1 MTHRLSIAQICSSR
15 SWGGMEMH
23 VLFLSEQLRQAG
35 LNATVWCAPDSELSR
50 HAARSDLA
58 VFNFEPRGYFNPYV
72 LYKSCRQLRK
82 KPPDLLHVHFGK
94 DLWTLV
100 PALHGGC
107 RIPIVFTKH
116 IGTQKSKRDPLHRY
130 LYRHVCRLIAVSQVI
145 GKNLLDTHPV
155 QAGQIEII
163 HHGVDVAH
171 FQDPGTW
178 RDSIRREWGIHD
190 DHFLIGTIGRL
201 QDGKGHLE
209 FLDMAAEIG
218 RRFPF
223 TRFVIVGE
231 PTRGEEYRAQSIYD
245 KIKSLHL
252 QDKVLLPG
260 FRADIPAVLA
270 ALDLFAFPS
279 RAEAFGL
286 VLIEAMAAGKPV
298 ISTRCDGVLD
308 IVRHEENGLL
318 FDANRVEAFIQ
329 SVQRM
334 LEQPSLRERLARQAL
349 QTVVERFSRERFLS
363 RIIDLY
369 DKCLAQ
375 G

>member
-1 MTHRLSIAQICSSR
+1 MHKPSIAQVCSSR

-23 VLFLSEQLRQAG
+23 VLSLSNQLRQVG
-35 LNATVWCAPDSELSR
+35 LNVTVWCAPDSEL
-50 HAARSDLA
+50 ARQAVRNDLS
-58 VFNFEPRGYFNPYV
+58 VFNFEPRGYFNPKA
-72 LYKSCRQLRK
+72 LYKTCAQLK
-82 KPPDLLHVHFGK
+82 KGPPDLLHVHFGK

-100 PALHGGC
+100 PALHGAC
-107 RIPIVFTKH
+107 NIPIVFTKH
-116 IGTQKSKRDPLHRY
+116 IGTQKPKRDPLHRY
-130 LYRHVCRLIAVSQVI
+130 LYRHVCRLIAISQVI
-145 GKNLLDTHPV
+145 AKNLLETHPV
-155 QAGQIEII
+155 RQEQIEII
-163 HHGVDVAH
+163 HHGIEVAQ

-178 RDSIRREWGIHD
+178 RGTVRREWGISD
-190 DHFLIGTIGRL
+190 DQYLIGTIGRL

-209 FLDMAAEIG
+209 FLDMAAEIR

-231 PTRGEEYRAQSIYD
+231 PTHGEEYRAQPIYD
-245 KIKSLHL
+245 KIKSLQL
-252 QDKVLLPG
+252 QDSVLLSG

-308 IVRHEENGLL
+308 IIRHEENGLL
-318 FDANRVEAFIQ
+318 FDANRVQAFTQ
-329 SVQRM
+329 AVQRM
-334 LEQPSLRERLARQAL
+334 LEQPDLRERLARQAL
-349 QTVVERFSRERFLS
+349 QTAAEQFSHERFLS
-363 RIIDLY
+363 RMMDLY

-375 G
+375 S

>member
-1 MTHRLSIAQICSSR
+1 
-15 SWGGMEMH
+15 MEMH
-23 VLFLSEQLRQAG
+23 VLSLSDQLRQAG
-35 LNATVWCAPDSELSR
+35 LNITVWCAPDSELSR
-50 HAARSDLA
+50 HAARTDLPI
-58 VFNFEPRGYFNPYV
+58 FNFEPRGYFNPKAFYTT
-72 LYKSCRQLRK
+72 CRQLK
-82 KPPDLLHVHFGK
+82 KEPPDLLHVHFGK

-100 PALHGGC
+100 PALHGAGK
-107 RIPIVFTKH
+107 IPIVFTKH
-116 IGTQKSKRDPLHRY
+116 IGTQKPKRDPLHRY
-130 LYRHVCRLIAVSQVI
+130 LYRHVCRLIAISQVI
-145 GKNLLDTHPV
+145 AKNLLDTHPV
-155 QAGQIEII
+155 QDGQIEII
-163 HHGVDVAH
+163 HHGVDVAL

-178 RDSIRREWGIHD
+178 RGSVRREWGIGD
-190 DHFLIGTIGRL
+190 DLFLIGTIGRL

-218 RRFPF
+218 LSFPF

-231 PTRGEEYRAQSIYD
+231 PTRGEEYRAQPIYD
-245 KIKSLHL
+245 KIKSLQL

-318 FDANRVEAFIQ
+318 FDANRVQAFTQ
-329 SVQRM
+329 AVQRL
-334 LEQPSLRERLARQAL
+334 LEHPGLRERLARQAL
-349 QTVVERFSRERFLS
+349 LTAVGQFSSERFLS
-363 RIIDLY
+363 RIMDLY
-369 DKCLAQ
+369 SKCLEQ

>member
-1 MTHRLSIAQICSSR
+1 MHRLSIAQICSSR

-23 VLFLSEQLRQAG
+23 VLSLSNQLRQTG
-35 LNATVWCAPDSELSR
+35 LDVTVWCAPDSELSR
-50 HAARSDLA
+50 HAVRSDLSI
-58 VFNFEPRGYFNPYV
+58 FNFEPRGYFNPKA
-72 LYKSCRQLRK
+72 LYKTRTQLK
-82 KPPDLLHVHFGK
+82 KAHPDLLHIHFGK

-100 PALHGGC
+100 PALKGSGK
-107 RIPIVFTKH
+107 IPIVFTKH
-116 IGTQKSKRDPLHRY
+116 IGTQKPKRDPLHRY
-130 LYRHVCRLIAVSQVI
+130 LYRHVCCLIAISQVI
-145 GKNLLDTHPV
+145 AKNLLETHPV
-155 QAGQIEII
+155 QNGQIEII
-163 HHGVDVAH
+163 HHGVDVAD

-178 RDSIRREWGIHD
+178 RGSVRREWDISD
-190 DHFLIGTIGRL
+190 DQFLIGTIGRL

-218 RRFPF
+218 RRFPY

-231 PTRGEEYRAQSIYD
+231 PTRGEEYRAKPIYD
-245 KIKSLHL
+245 KIKSLQL

-318 FDANRVEAFIQ
+318 FDASRVDAFTQ
-329 SVQRM
+329 AVQRL
-334 LEQPSLRERLARQAL
+334 LEQPGLRERLARQAL
-349 QTVVERFSRERFLS
+349 QTAVQQFSCERFLS
-363 RIIDLY
+363 RIMGLY
-369 DKCLAQ
+369 EKCLAQ
-375 G
+375 S

>member
-1 MTHRLSIAQICSSR
+1 MHRLSIAQVCSSR

-23 VLFLSEQLRQAG
+23 VLSLSNQLRQAG
-35 LNATVWCAPDSELSR
+35 LSVTVWCAPDSELSR
-50 HAARSDLA
+50 QAVRSDLSA
-58 VFNFEPRGYFNPYV
+58 FDFEPRGYFNPKA
-72 LYKSCRQLRK
+72 LYKTCAQLK
-82 KPPDLLHVHFGK
+82 KESPDLLHVHFGK

-100 PALHGGC
+100 PALHSTVK
-107 RIPIVFTKH
+107 IPIVFTKH
-116 IGTQKSKRDPLHRY
+116 IGTQKPKRDFLHRY
-130 LYRHVCRLIAVSQVI
+130 LYRHVCRLIAISQVI
-145 GKNLLDTHPV
+145 AKNLLDTHPV
-155 QAGQIEII
+155 QEGQIEII

-171 FQDPGTW
+171 FQDPGSW
-178 RDSIRREWGIHD
+178 RCSVRREWGISD
-190 DHFLIGTIGRL
+190 DQFLIGTIGRL

-209 FLDMAAEIG
+209 FLDMAAEIQ

-231 PTRGEEYRAQSIYD
+231 PTRGEEYRAKPIYD
-245 KIKSLHL
+245 RINSLHL
-252 QDKVLLPG
+252 QDSLLLPG
-260 FRADIPAVLA
+260 FRADIPAVFA

-318 FDANRVEAFIQ
+318 FDANQVQAFAQ
-329 SVQRM
+329 AVQRM
-334 LEQPSLRERLARQAL
+334 LEQPDLRERLARRAL
-349 QTVVERFSRERFLS
+349 QTAVEQFSHERFLS
-363 RIIDLY
+363 RIMDLY